1 MKLLGHHGH
10 WRQTFWLGV
19 LKDPILGLSFQTRSR
34 AYKRS
39 PLTHRVYFW
48 TCLDILSGKKHGTG
62 LWFCHIMFIFLVFF
76 PWSNVLWIH
85 LPFSAMKH
93 QEVWVRDQLLVITA
107 TGDTPVD
114 CELSPSCPESVLDTT
129 RHSQWFNRKCSGVLC
144 SMCSWIEHAGYK
156 SPEIVIRSFWRII
169 CLLEIDWK
177 WEGFKRDPRL
187 QGRPMSSGRHNPA
200 ASELIGPELIQMCCY
215 RCYPCDANGCGLRS
229 LQLNAQGED
238 CGLEWP
244 HEDSACSAVV
254 IICVTYCPFL
264 VHG

>member
-10 WRQTFWLGV
+10 WRQAFWLGV

-62 LWFCHIMFIFLVFF
+62 LWFCHIMFIFFGIFF
-76 PWSNVLWIH
+76 PG
-85 LPFSAMKH
+85 AMFQVNSLALFVH
-93 QEVWVRDQLLVITA
+93 ETQRGMSQGSVVITA
-107 TGDTPVD
+107 GDTPVD

-144 SMCSWIEHAGYK
+144 SWIERAGYK
-156 SPEIVIRSFWRII
+156 TPEIVIRSFWTII

-177 WEGFKRDPRL
+177 WEGFKMDPRL
-187 QGRPMSSGRHNPA
+187 QGRPMSSSQAGTILLLRNSLARNWFRCVATDATPVM
-200 ASELIGPELIQMCCY
+200 LTVVVWGPFSWM
-215 RCYPCDANGCGLRS
+215 LRERT
-229 LQLNAQGED
+229 AD
-238 CGLEWP
+238 
-244 HEDSACSAVV
+244 
-254 IICVTYCPFL
+254 
-264 VHG
+264 